1 MFEQINSGFVKGET
15 YYVKKKGN
23 FGYFAYFNFIMG
35 DLLFDDYNYSKTGA
49 WFDIPHKG
57 GECYYFE
64 LNDIIIYRYITKKE
78 YFAKVKEKY
87 DSTCLNIVL
96 KRLVNETFEW

>member
-1 MFEQINSGFVKGET
+1 MFEQITSGFIKGEI
-15 YYVKKKGN
+15 YYIKKKGN
-23 FGYFAYFNFIMG
+23 LGHFGWFNFIKG
-35 DLLFDDYNYSKTGA
+35 DLLFHHYNYSKSGV
-49 WFDIPHKG
+49 WFDIPHKR

-87 DSTCLNIVL
+87 DSKCLNIVL

>member
-1 MFEQINSGFVKGET
+1 MKSGFVKGET
-15 YYVKKKGN
+15 YYVKIKN
-23 FGYFAYFNFIMG
+23 NFIMG
-35 DLLFDDYNYSKTGA
+35 DLLFDNYSYSKMGA
-49 WFDIPHKG
+49 WFDTTNKRHG
-57 GECYYFE
+57 YYFE

-87 DSTCLNIVL
+87 DNKCLNMVL